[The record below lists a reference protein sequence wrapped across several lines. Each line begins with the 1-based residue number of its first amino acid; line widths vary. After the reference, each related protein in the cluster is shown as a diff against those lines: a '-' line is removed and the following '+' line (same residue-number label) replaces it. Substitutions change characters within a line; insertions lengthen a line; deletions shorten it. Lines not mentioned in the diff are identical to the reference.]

1 MKDGFTYKMNFSRT
15 DEIINVLTEEN
26 IIPAVSVAVGLGG
39 KIVYERAAGTI
50 LESGHVVTEDS
61 RFDIASLT
69 KIFTGICFMQM
80 LEEGRFSLDQPIC
93 EFFPQMAGLR
103 PIEKNGKVIGHAD
116 ASKITWWNVLTHTT
130 GMGWTREKTRPSLP
144 GVDKDLSVIFD
155 LPFAYNVNEHVI
167 YSDIPIILMGK
178 AMEIVEKKPVDEIV
192 DNRLIHRLRLRNTGY
207 RRLSQ
212 YSMLAD
218 SQKTIPPTEYD
229 DVFRKKRVW
238 GEVHDENAWTMD
250 GVSAH
255 AGIFSTASDVCEVMM
270 EFNRAREE
278 GGILASK
285 TAKEMSS
292 LQTEED
298 GDRRGLI
305 WHLSSNAENAY
316 TQILSECS
324 YGHEG
329 FTGCFAWN
337 DPDRNISIVFLSN
350 DIYNGRDN
358 RVLPKYRKQIME
370 TIILKNC

>member
-1 MKDGFTYKMNFSRT
+1 MDFSKI
-15 DEIINVLTEEN
+15 DEIINALTEEN
-26 IIPAVSVAVGLGG
+26 IIPAVAVAVGIDD
-39 KIVYERAAGTI
+39 KIVYENAAGNI
-50 LESGHVVTEDS
+50 IESGHKVRGDS

-69 KIFTGICFMQM
+69 KIFTGICFMQL
-80 LEEGRFSLDQPIC
+80 LEEGYFSLDQPVC

-103 PIEKNGKVIGHAD
+103 SIEKNGKVIGHVD

-144 GVDKDLSVIFD
+144 GIDKSLNVIFD
-155 LPFAYNVNEHVI
+155 LPFAYNTNEHVI

-178 AMEIVEKKPVDEIV
+178 AMEIVEQKPIDEIV
-192 DNRLIHRLRLRNTGY
+192 ENRLIERLRLKSTGY

-212 YSMLAD
+212 YSSLID
-218 SQKTIPPTEYD
+218 IQKKIIPPTEYD
-229 DVFRKKRVW
+229 NIFRKKRVW

-255 AGIFSTASDVCEVMM
+255 AGIFSTASDVCELMM
-270 EFNRAREE
+270 EFNKARKE
-278 GGILASK
+278 GGILSSE
-285 TAKEMSS
+285 TAMEMSS

-305 WHLSSNAENAY
+305 WQLRSNAENAY
-316 TQILSECS
+316 TQVLSDRS
-324 YGHEG
+324 YGHGG

-337 DPDRNISIVFLSN
+337 DPDRNMSIVFLSN

-370 TIILKNC
+370 AIIM